1 MFTRPGIF
9 GAQMAG
15 WVLRQTVI
23 AFLGPRSVFGR
34 KAFQFLRQEFLSSN
48 LVFRDKTEDF
58 YWLSQ
63 FLLHEWPAGF
73 CATLLSPSWGPGQC
87 LVRGS
92 FFTFRDENENS
103 FPLILSF
110 ETKTR
115 TFGFSFW
122 DKDKKFFLTKEWEYF
137 ASNLV
142 IQDQNEK
149 RKLISENFVWPNLMR
164 IFENEKSCQSLAQV
178 SGSTLSPFWALP
190 GIWIRK
196 YTTADSS
203 PNWHQIECL
212 TFDNLIR
219 SFMDEE
225 KWRYL
230 SHRIWI

>member
-92 FFTFRDENENS
+92 FS
-103 FPLILSF
+103 HF
-110 ETKTR
+110 ETRTR
-115 TFGFSFW
+115 IH
-122 DKDKKFFLTKEWEYF
+122 FL
-137 ASNLV
+137 
-142 IQDQNEK
+142 
-149 RKLISENFVWPNLMR
+149 
-164 IFENEKSCQSLAQV
+164 
-178 SGSTLSPFWALP
+178 
-190 GIWIRK
+190 
-196 YTTADSS
+196 
-203 PNWHQIECL
+203 
-212 TFDNLIR
+212 
-219 SFMDEE
+219 
-225 KWRYL
+225 
-230 SHRIWI
+230 